1 MEKTDREGENV
12 MQALFDAV
20 NAICGKIQV
29 VSDLFWE
36 FPTNFGWY
44 AAIPIL
50 GNFSLAIILLVGT
63 GIFLTFRFRF
73 VQVRKFKYGLKVLLH
88 SKAATKTGIS
98 ALAAFLLS
106 TAMRVG
112 PGNILGV
119 TGAISIGGPGA
130 LFWMWLSAF
139 FGMSTAFAEST
150 LSQIFKEKREIKNII
165 MDNLI
170 EAIKQLKKEKN
181 AIILGHYYQKGEIQD
196 IADYVGDSLA
206 LAQWAA
212 RTEAD
217 IIVMCGVHFMGETA
231 KVLCPDK
238 KVLVPDMAAGCSL
251 ADSCPA
257 DKFSQFV
264 KEHPGY
270 TVISYVNTTAAVKAV
285 TDVVVTSTNAKQIVE
300 SFPKDEKIIFGPD
313 RNLGNYINSITGRN
327 MLLWDGACHVHEEF
341 SVEKIVEIKR
351 QHPDAVVLAHPE
363 CKSTVLK
370 LADVVGSTA
379 ALLKYAV
386 AHPEKS
392 YIVATESGILHEM
405 QKQCPQ
411 TTFIPAPPNDSTC
424 ACNECSYMRLNTLEK
439 LYDCLKNE
447 SPEIKVDAEIAEKAV
462 KPIKRMLEISAQ
474 LGL

>member
-1 MEKTDREGENV
+1 MNYLELAYCNECE
-12 MQALFDAV
+12 
-20 NAICGKIQV
+20 
-29 VSDLFWE
+29 DL
-36 FPTNFGWY
+36 
-44 AAIPIL
+44 
-50 GNFSLAIILLVGT
+50 
-63 GIFLTFRFRF
+63 
-73 VQVRKFKYGLKVLLH
+73 VRYDIEEEVITEKFKGQIIKYKFKVGKCKECGCEVATDIGYNSRK
-88 SKAATKTGIS
+88 SKAKLEAYKTRQELITLKLITEILRKYDISKEGLADIAGFGKVTIKRYYDGIIPS
-98 ALAAFLLS
+98 REYSDILF
-106 TAMRVG
+106 
-112 PGNILGV
+112 NILNKEQYFMELV
-119 TGAISIGGPGA
+119 
-130 LFWMWLSAF
+130 
-139 FGMSTAFAEST
+139 EKN
-150 LSQIFKEKREIKNII
+150 KEKLKNII